1 MKKVLIINTT
11 LNKGGAA
18 RVARD
23 IFENLNSDFDIY
35 FAYGRN
41 AQGDVSRTFH
51 FGNKIE
57 MFIHIFLVR
66 FLGLE
71 GCGSY
76 FSTKKL
82 INFIKRENFDLV
94 NLHNLHGY
102 YLNFFTLLNFL
113 SKSNIPVVYSLHDEW
128 PITWMPAH
136 SLGCNHCKTG
146 LGKCTNAY
154 GYPKSYFPFFQRY
167 MLTKK
172 KTAFLSQSNMTTVC
186 PSVWLES
193 NIKKTFLGKFKSVV
207 ISNGIDTELFK
218 PVADKLTLKIKH
230 DIPEDKTVIL
240 FSASNLDD
248 KSKGVDFIIKA
259 AKLLKNKDY
268 IFLGLGDGKIQGIE
282 NIKTTGYIYDKKD
295 LSEFYALSDIFCFTS
310 SAETFLLSAAEA
322 LSCAVPVCGFE
333 IPVVKELVNSR
344 VGILTTNNSHVL
356 SEAIENLATDKATRE
371 SMGLYGR
378 KLIMENYSK
387 NIFLNNYKN
396 LYNQTLK

>member
-1 MKKVLIINTT
+1 
-11 LNKGGAA
+11 
-18 RVARD
+18 
-23 IFENLNSDFDIY
+23 
-35 FAYGRN
+35 
-41 AQGDVSRTFH
+41 
-51 FGNKIE
+51 
-57 MFIHIFLVR
+57 
-66 FLGLE
+66 
-71 GCGSY
+71 
-76 FSTKKL
+76 
-82 INFIKRENFDLV
+82 
-94 NLHNLHGY
+94 
-102 YLNFFTLLNFL
+102 
-113 SKSNIPVVYSLHDEW
+113 
-128 PITWMPAH
+128 
-136 SLGCNHCKTG
+136 
-146 LGKCTNAY
+146 
-154 GYPKSYFPFFQRY
+154 
-167 MLTKK
+167 
-172 KTAFLSQSNMTTVC
+172 
-186 PSVWLES
+186 
-193 NIKKTFLGKFKSVV
+193 
-207 ISNGIDTELFK
+207 
-218 PVADKLTLKIKH
+218 
-230 DIPEDKTVIL
+230 
-240 FSASNLDD
+240 LDD